1 MYMIKYSGGY
11 DMEIAQVFNNNI
23 KAYGSVASLE
33 NSTIKSS
40 VATKSNEASSSV
52 SPLSGKYTYA
62 MGQDGK
68 RYILQ
73 LRIDI
78 ATMST
83 FSKLA

>member
-1 MYMIKYSGGY
+1 
-11 DMEIAQVFNNNI
+11 MEITQVLNNSI
-23 KAYGSVASLE
+23 KAYSSGSSLE
-33 NSTIKSS
+33 NSASTSTIKNSD
-40 VATKSNEASSSV
+40 ATKSNETSSSV

-78 ATMST
+78 STMST